1 MGVNMRLCQMREKE
15 VINMNDCKRLGCVVD
30 LVFDECQGCI
40 EAIVVPATGKFG
52 GFFRTDSE
60 YVIPF
65 ECVKKIGPD
74 IIMVEICEEKFLKS
88 CKD

>member
-1 MGVNMRLCQMREKE
+1 MRLCDMREKE
-15 VINMNDCKRLGCVVD
+15 VINLCDCKRLGCVVD
-30 LVFDECQGCI
+30 LVFDECEGCI
-40 EAIVVPATGKFG
+40 QALVVPAAGRFG
-52 GFFRTDSE
+52 GFFGSESE
-60 YVIPF
+60 YIIPF